1 MQYAEFALA
10 WESRRLGDRRAM
22 HRLKLDLEG
31 ALAGYAILFPDKAD
45 TITETIAILKVAQ
58 ELETPIQILREL
70 ISDSISQLLSSE
82 SSETNQSQFTLDEVL
97 RIRKATLENFAFIS
111 LTKQL
116 SEPEARLFWST
127 LIRERSIITRGGY
140 LSLVGAR
147 LDIKADVIRASRSYL
162 SDEDLITSMY
172 NKPDE
177 LYNPKEWFSSPRV
190 ALRKRA
196 LYPWNKQRVTGLDE
210 YNGALYQEI
219 PMSGMTE
226 VLMLEDKHV
235 IVEKTKNG
243 TIVDAIYPDHPE
255 LGLQERLAKF
265 QEDNDAEIAW
275 PVPIPSWHALM
286 RIDDGHSVRF
296 PNIKPYDPEQETGYM
311 LVRSHHIHNLRLDSY
326 KQESGIM
333 TIKLQALDGLDD
345 YVNACICFVYE
356 PSEQTSITF
365 YLDRLI
371 QNRNKGETEWY
382 DIPIEQCVVISVS
395 SPFVDRETNMLTT
408 PSYMGLRDGMGIDDI
423 TQYVDLVGGSIG

>member
-190 ALRKRA
+190 ALRNKE
-196 LYPWNKQRVTGLDE
+196 WN
-210 YNGALYQEI
+210 Y
-219 PMSGMTE
+219 
-226 VLMLEDKHV
+226 
-235 IVEKTKNG
+235 
-243 TIVDAIYPDHPE
+243 
-255 LGLQERLAKF
+255 
-265 QEDNDAEIAW
+265 
-275 PVPIPSWHALM
+275 
-286 RIDDGHSVRF
+286 
-296 PNIKPYDPEQETGYM
+296 
-311 LVRSHHIHNLRLDSY
+311 
-326 KQESGIM
+326 
-333 TIKLQALDGLDD
+333 
-345 YVNACICFVYE
+345 C
-356 PSEQTSITF
+356 
-365 YLDRLI
+365 
-371 QNRNKGETEWY
+371 
-382 DIPIEQCVVISVS
+382 
-395 SPFVDRETNMLTT
+395 
-408 PSYMGLRDGMGIDDI
+408 
-423 TQYVDLVGGSIG
+423 

>member
-1 MQYAEFALA
+1 
-10 WESRRLGDRRAM
+10 
-22 HRLKLDLEG
+22 
-31 ALAGYAILFPDKAD
+31 
-45 TITETIAILKVAQ
+45 
-58 ELETPIQILREL
+58 
-70 ISDSISQLLSSE
+70 
-82 SSETNQSQFTLDEVL
+82 
-97 RIRKATLENFAFIS
+97 
-111 LTKQL
+111 
-116 SEPEARLFWST
+116 
-127 LIRERSIITRGGY
+127 
-140 LSLVGAR
+140 
-147 LDIKADVIRASRSYL
+147 
-162 SDEDLITSMY
+162 
-172 NKPDE
+172 
-177 LYNPKEWFSSPRV
+177 
-190 ALRKRA
+190 
-196 LYPWNKQRVTGLDE
+196 
-210 YNGALYQEI
+210 
-219 PMSGMTE
+219 
-226 VLMLEDKHV
+226 
-235 IVEKTKNG
+235 
-243 TIVDAIYPDHPE
+243 
-255 LGLQERLAKF
+255 
-265 QEDNDAEIAW
+265 
-275 PVPIPSWHALM
+275 M

>member
-1 MQYAEFALA
+1 ML
-10 WESRRLGDRRAM
+10 
-22 HRLKLDLEG
+22 LE
-31 ALAGYAILFPDKAD
+31 
-45 TITETIAILKVAQ
+45 
-58 ELETPIQILREL
+58 
-70 ISDSISQLLSSE
+70 
-82 SSETNQSQFTLDEVL
+82 
-97 RIRKATLENFAFIS
+97 
-111 LTKQL
+111 
-116 SEPEARLFWST
+116 
-127 LIRERSIITRGGY
+127 
-140 LSLVGAR
+140 
-147 LDIKADVIRASRSYL
+147 
-162 SDEDLITSMY
+162 
-172 NKPDE
+172 
-177 LYNPKEWFSSPRV
+177 
-190 ALRKRA
+190 
-196 LYPWNKQRVTGLDE
+196 
-210 YNGALYQEI
+210 
-219 PMSGMTE
+219 
-226 VLMLEDKHV
+226 
-235 IVEKTKNG
+235 TKNG